1 MPTTREPW
9 VTAGGIDCHVADL
22 TATFAAD
29 VTLAAIQQK
38 LGEFDQWLP
47 IDGDANLPIGLLVEE
62 NSSGSLRLGFG
73 AWRDLLLGC
82 QFRLNSGELITAGG
96 RTVKNVAGY
105 DLTKFM
111 VGQRALFGK
120 IEAVTTRTYKRPAA
134 ALAARFEPSDQF
146 LGTILPTKLRPRWA
160 ILNSKELWL
169 GWLDSPAAIDFFAKE
184 LAVHRPLEI
193 LRHDLQ
199 ADMALRTKLWP
210 PISEG
215 FCASVPP
222 ARISNFAKD
231 LIGWSA
237 DAAFGIVKGTA
248 SGQDEAIEKSA
259 AEVGGSVYFFKR
271 GDPPRW
277 SPSPEERAVL
287 SRLASAFKAPDQFA
301 GS

>member
-1 MPTTREPW
+1 MAADRRRRESAHWTARRGKFQRVAAAWVRSLAGFAFGMPVSFKQR
-9 VTAGGIDCHVADL
+9 GIDHRRRADGQKCRGVRSDEIHGR
-22 TATFAAD
+22 ATR
-29 VTLAAIQQK
+29 
-38 LGEFDQWLP
+38 
-47 IDGDANLPIGLLVEE
+47 LV
-62 NSSGSLRLGFG
+62 R
-73 AWRDLLLGC
+73 
-82 QFRLNSGELITAGG
+82 
-96 RTVKNVAGY
+96 
-105 DLTKFM
+105 
-111 VGQRALFGK
+111 K

-215 FCASVPP
+215 FSASVPP

-248 SGQDEAIEKSA
+248 SGQDEAIENP
-259 AEVGGSVYFFKR
+259 
-271 GDPPRW
+271 PPRSAGRFIFSREATPRAGRPVPRSAPFCPAW
-277 SPSPEERAVL
+277 QARSKRRISSPVPEAAWGSCRPCLRGHRRFAESPSCR
-287 SRLASAFKAPDQFA
+287 SGKASEYR
-301 GS
+301 